1 MINFYFV
8 LRCEEKN
15 RLGAGTEAFGVNYLI
30 FFREFMGFFLKQM
43 NGVDWF
49 ASDRDGM
56 DPARA
61 IFDAEKAIELI

>member
-30 FFREFMGFFLKQM
+30 FFRGFMGFF
-43 NGVDWF
+43 
-49 ASDRDGM
+49 
-56 DPARA
+56 
-61 IFDAEKAIELI
+61 